1 MRYFV
6 IKPRWHRRRFVYLAL
21 FILLVVV
28 LLASP
33 GIYQWQDGTW
43 GVRYPWS
50 QGLSPE
56 ELLGKNTALREELLI
71 LEQNNRIDKQAAAL
85 LQQQLVDFQEENFQL
100 RKDLEFYQ
108 GIIAATD
115 ETNSPGVHGIRVRPL
130 THPNGYRLELILL
143 NIANTG
149 KMVEGELEIVL
160 EGILDSAIKQLSL
173 SAVSLDKNR
182 DYSIRFRNFQR
193 FENNFILP
201 ENFEPQRVFVTLSPD
216 DPDETGFEKI
226 FDWPETD
233 DGETADVG

>member
-1 MRYFV
+1 M
-6 IKPRWHRRRFVYLAL
+6 
-21 FILLVVV
+21 
-28 LLASP
+28 
-33 GIYQWQDGTW
+33 
-43 GVRYPWS
+43 
-50 QGLSPE
+50 SPE
-56 ELLGKNTALREELLI
+56 ELLGENTALREKLLI
-71 LEQNNRIDKQAAAL
+71 QEQNNRVDRQATAAMQEQLIDS
-85 LQQQLVDFQEENFQL
+85 QEEIFQL

-115 ETNSPGVHGIRVRPL
+115 ETNSPGVHGIRIKPL
-130 THPNGYRLELILL
+130 TRSNGYRLELILL

-149 KMVEGELEIVL
+149 KMVEGEIEIVL
-160 EGILDSAIKQLSL
+160 EGILDSVTKQLPL

-182 DYSIRFRNFQR
+182 DYNVRFRNFHR

-216 DPDETGFEKI
+216 DPDQTGFAKI

>member
-1 MRYFV
+1 MDYFV
-6 IKPRWHRRRFVYLAL
+6 IKPRRTRRRLVYLAL
-21 FILLVVV
+21 FLLLVILL
-28 LLASP
+28 LTMP

-43 GVRYPWS
+43 GVRFPWS
-50 QGLSPE
+50 QGISPAE
-56 ELLGKNTALREELLI
+56 VLGENTALREQLLI
-71 LEQNNRIDKQAAAL
+71 LEQNNRIDRQAAAKM
-85 LQQQLVDFQEENFQL
+85 QEQLVDSQEEIFQL

-108 GIIAATD
+108 GIITATD
-115 ETNSPGVHGIRVRPL
+115 ETNSPGVHGIRIKPL
-130 THPNGYRLELILL
+130 THPNGYRLELILV

-149 KMVEGELEIVL
+149 KMIEGEVEIAL
-160 EGILDSAIKQLSL
+160 EGIQDGALGRLSL